1 MNNLHDV
8 PKDNGS
14 IIRTVI
20 LGVALLNQFLLGAG
34 YSPLPVDDAQIE
46 FWLTSAFTAAAAI
59 AAWWKDNDI
68 TRKARMAAKLAKEK
82 GLKK

>member
-34 YSPLPVDDAQIE
+34 YSPLPVDDAQME
-46 FWLTSAFTAAAAI
+46 FWLATGFTAAAAI
-59 AAWWKDNDI
+59 TTWWKNNNL
-68 TRKARMAAKLAKEK
+68 TRKARMADKLAKQK
-82 GLKK
+82 GLK